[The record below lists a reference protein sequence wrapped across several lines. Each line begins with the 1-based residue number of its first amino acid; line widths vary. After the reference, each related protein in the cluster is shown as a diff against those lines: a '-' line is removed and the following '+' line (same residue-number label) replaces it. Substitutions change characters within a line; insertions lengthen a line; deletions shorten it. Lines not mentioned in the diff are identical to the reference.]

1 MGIPTAE
8 TPPAGLNAYWLGCWR
23 HALKVLKG
31 QGTWAWE
38 LKPLLD
44 EYVFA
49 LVGAEQ
55 ARLEDEPARWDKHA
69 KRASLL
75 ADQLALTGRG
85 RRQIKLKVKEGQDG
99 DADPFEALDAEDEL
113 ARRRAK
119 AS

>member
-1 MGIPTAE
+1 MGVPTAE
-8 TPPAGLNAYWLGCWR
+8 TPPVGLDAYWLGCWR

-49 LVGAEQ
+49 MVDAEQ
-55 ARLEDEPARWDKHA
+55 ARLGGESARWDKA
-69 KRASLL
+69 VKRASML
-75 ADQLALTGRG
+75 ADQLALTEIGRK
-85 RRQIKLKVKEGQDG
+85 RIKLKVKEGEED
-99 DADPFEALDAEDEL
+99 DADPFAALDASDEL
-113 ARRRAK
+113 SRRRAQ